1 MNAGLSTQNAP
12 HSSVVV
18 PHYAFGA
25 IAFLVASVLLYFAS
39 DQVVFSFVG
48 PHALGIV
55 HILVLG
61 WISMI
66 IFGALYQL
74 IPVVM
79 EVKLYSERLA
89 YTSFA
94 LLATGTVLLSFTF
107 WQNYIGHNPLVD
119 AGGTFV
125 LVSVILFV
133 INALKSAAKTQQKTI
148 ENRFI
153 INSVVWL
160 ALTVFLGIFIIINA
174 KVGIISHTNIDLLKI
189 HALWGIMGWFVFLVI
204 GVASKLLPMFFI
216 AHNLKIKYLHW
227 SYYLGNT
234 GLVLLSVSF
243 YFNWSN
249 WVNVTLALPI
259 MLGLFFF
266 ARYNYDAYKARL
278 RRKLDVGMKLS
289 VMAFVFLALTLFSG
303 ILSLL
308 NLEVFNSFHAQI
320 ISIYGT
326 SLVLGFFTS
335 LILGQMYKT
344 LPFIVWLQ
352 KYQSKVGKFKTPMPA
367 DMYSDKVANA
377 HFYSYIVAILFL
389 FAGFLTQMPML
400 IKFSSIAFTITALL
414 HSYNTFVI
422 IFHKQKLEEI
432 VRKKKT
438 V

>member
-1 MNAGLSTQNAP
+1 MNAGLSTKNAP
-12 HSSVVV
+12 HPSVVV

-39 DQVVFSFVG
+39 EQIAYSFVG

-79 EVKLYSERLA
+79 EVKLYSEKLA
-89 YTSFA
+89 YTSFG
-94 LLATGTVLLSFTF
+94 LLAIGTILLSFTF
-107 WQNYIGHNPLVD
+107 WQNYIAHNPLVD

-125 LVSVILFV
+125 LLSVVLFAF
-133 INALKSAAKTQQKTI
+133 NALKSAAKTEQKTI

-153 INSVVWL
+153 INSIIWL
-160 ALTVFLGIFIIINA
+160 TLTVFLGIFIIINA
-174 KVGIISHTNIDLLKI
+174 KVGIISQTNIDLLKI
-189 HALWGIMGWFVFLVI
+189 HALWGVLGWFVFLVI
-204 GVASKLLPMFFI
+204 GVSSKLLPMFFI
-216 AHNLKIKYLHW
+216 AHNLKVKYLHL
-227 SYYLGNT
+227 SYYFSNV

-243 YFNWSN
+243 FLNWN
-249 WVNVTLALPI
+249 AWIKELLALPI
-259 MLGLFFF
+259 ILGIFFF
-266 ARYNYDAYKARL
+266 VRYNYDAYKARL

-289 VMAFVFLALTLFSG
+289 VLAFLFLILTLLTGVLALINFDM
-303 ILSLL
+303 LS
-308 NLEVFNSFHAQI
+308 SFQSSI
-320 ISIYGT
+320 TSIYGA
-326 SLVLGFFTS
+326 SLILGFFTS

-367 DMYSDKVANA
+367 DMYSEKVAHA
-377 HFYSYIVAILFL
+377 HYYSYIVAIVLL
-389 FAGFLTQMPML
+389 MVGFLVQMPIL
-400 IKFSSIAFTITALL
+400 IKLSSIAFTLTALL
-414 HSYNTFVI
+414 FVYNTFVI

-432 VRKKKT
+432 VRKKK
-438 V
+438 